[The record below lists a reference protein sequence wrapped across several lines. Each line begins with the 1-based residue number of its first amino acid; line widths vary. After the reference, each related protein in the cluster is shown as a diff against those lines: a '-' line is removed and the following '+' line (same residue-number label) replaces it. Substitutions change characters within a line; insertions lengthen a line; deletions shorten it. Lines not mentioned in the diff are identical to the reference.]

1 MSVVGTVISAST
13 VAAIVVG
20 VVTWLAESGYG
31 DVGGA
36 LVAIPFIDLIPLVFL
51 SKRSDV
57 YITSRSDAFGQF
69 GSVIGTLSA
78 FYLISQTALP
88 VIVIVL
94 VSLLTAFCVN
104 FIVLFISS
112 AA

>member
-36 LVAIPFIDLIPLVFL
+36 LVAIPFIDF
-51 SKRSDV
+51 D
-57 YITSRSDAFGQF
+57 
-69 GSVIGTLSA
+69 TLG
-78 FYLISQTALP
+78 F
-88 VIVIVL
+88 
-94 VSLLTAFCVN
+94 FK
-104 FIVLFISS
+104 
-112 AA
+112 